1 MLSKLL
7 ISHQRVLQKRK
18 FFYIEPIKIRRVE
31 FSRSIIGFH
40 FNNKTRGLV
49 QLQHYCVPV
58 ALGRMDSINAKITFR
73 TMVAKLGMI
82 LY

>member
-1 MLSKLL
+1 MCNIKSACAAKHKNSFTSK
-7 ISHQRVLQKRK
+7 
-18 FFYIEPIKIRRVE
+18 PIKIRRVE

-58 ALGRMDSINAKITFR
+58 APARMDSINAKITFR
-73 TMVAKLGMI
+73 NNGS
-82 LY
+82 